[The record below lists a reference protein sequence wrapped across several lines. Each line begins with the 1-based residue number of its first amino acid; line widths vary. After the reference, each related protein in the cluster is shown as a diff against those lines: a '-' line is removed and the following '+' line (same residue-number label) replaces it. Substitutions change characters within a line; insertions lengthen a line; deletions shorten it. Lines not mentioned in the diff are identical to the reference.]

1 MPLSEDKKYNFIEI
15 IKSQLSQ
22 FSEISKIVL
31 FGSFVKSSEPNDIDI
46 AIVQNS
52 NDNYL
57 KLSLKYRKVL
67 RDLSKQIPL
76 DIVPIKQGA
85 NGIFLNEINKGLVI
99 YERWNKTLAWLC
111 KRKSSFCSNTF
122 RKFPL

>member
-1 MPLSEDKKYNFIEI
+1 MPLSEDRKSNFIEI

-31 FGSFVKSSEPNDIDI
+31 FGSFIKSSEPNDIDI

-85 NGIFLNEINKGLVI
+85 KGIFLNEIDKGLVI
-99 YERWNKTLAWLC
+99 YER
-111 KRKSSFCSNTF
+111 
-122 RKFPL
+122 

>member
-1 MPLSEDKKYNFIEI
+1 MPLSEDKKSNFIEI

-31 FGSFVKSSEPNDIDI
+31 FGSFIKSSEPNDIDI

-99 YERWNKTLAWLC
+99 YER
-111 KRKSSFCSNTF
+111 
-122 RKFPL
+122 

>member
-31 FGSFVKSSEPNDIDI
+31 FGSFVKSSEPNDIDT

-85 NGIFLNEINKGLVI
+85 NGIFLNEINKG
-99 YERWNKTLAWLC
+99 
-111 KRKSSFCSNTF
+111 
-122 RKFPL
+122 